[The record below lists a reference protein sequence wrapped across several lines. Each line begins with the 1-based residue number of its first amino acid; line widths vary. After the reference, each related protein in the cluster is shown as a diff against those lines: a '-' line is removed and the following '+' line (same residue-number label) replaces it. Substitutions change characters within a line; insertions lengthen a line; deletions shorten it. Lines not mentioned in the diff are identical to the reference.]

1 MYPKKMRKKK
11 CLVRLVDIDF
21 LTDTPE
27 KFEEFVDAVINEG
40 SILQEIKVEE
50 GYNNE

>member
-1 MYPKKMRKKK
+1 MSKKK
-11 CLVRLVDIDF
+11 KLARLVDIDDM
-21 LTDTPE
+21 TDTPE
-27 KFEEFVDAVINEG
+27 KFEEFVDAVNNEG